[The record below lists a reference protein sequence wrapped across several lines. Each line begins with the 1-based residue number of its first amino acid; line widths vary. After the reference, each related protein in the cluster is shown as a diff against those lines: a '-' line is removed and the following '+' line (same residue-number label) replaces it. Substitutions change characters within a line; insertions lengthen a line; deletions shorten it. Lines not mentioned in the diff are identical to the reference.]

1 MTEMEVGLN
10 PVGMTVVFKTHFT
23 EGGRKRWHKRGD
35 APPSPPPPQVFRTPR
50 ITKFMALAIHL
61 QNLIDSGTLC
71 DYAQIATL
79 TGLTRAR
86 ITQIMNL
93 NLLAPRIQ
101 EEILFMPKI
110 AEGVDP
116 ISERS
121 LRQIALKPRW
131 DLQLKEW
138 ESFLKT

>member
-35 APPSPPPPQVFRTPR
+35 TPPLPPPPQVFRTPR

-61 QNLIDSGTLC
+61 QNLIDSGALC

-131 DLQLKEW
+131 DLQLKDW
-138 ESFLKT
+138 ESLLKT